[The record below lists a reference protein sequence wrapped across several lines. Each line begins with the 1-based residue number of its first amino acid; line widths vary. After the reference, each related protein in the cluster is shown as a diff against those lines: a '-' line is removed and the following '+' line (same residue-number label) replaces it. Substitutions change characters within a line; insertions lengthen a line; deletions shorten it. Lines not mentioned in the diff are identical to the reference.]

1 MTHIAGQRTQN
12 DEADARKRKTAGAA
26 AMSYRRISP
35 MHSEIKFLAKSQKA
49 GNANRVSV
57 SKTGKL
63 GSFFRR
69 WCCELRVREL
79 HGCLRNDR
87 RGFEGCGSMW
97 KTKRD
102 NFPKIEKKFNDSRV
116 LTDLT
121 GPNSI
126 NMSFRS
132 TRNFP
137 RLFFRG
143 EVCLLGEKRSSTQTG
158 GVISLNGERRWETSP
173 WTRRR
178 HSAKYFFSIFFVP
191 NSLNFRR
198 KRGDK
203 KFVVKYSFFDCVW
216 SVADEKHW
224 PPKILRCS
232 RRVDYANRAIIKF
245 LRRSDL
251 RCAKQVQATLFT
263 LGFVC
268 KRLECL
274 STYCWPLLHSK

>member
-12 DEADARKRKTAGAA
+12 NEADARKRKTAGAA
-26 AMSYRRISP
+26 EATTLSAHFSHALGNKISRQV
-35 MHSEIKFLAKSQKA
+35 AKSGQCKSSECKRN
-49 GNANRVSV
+49 G
-57 SKTGKL
+57 KTRK
-63 GSFFRR
+63 FFRR

-87 RGFEGCGSMW
+87 RGFEGCGSKW

-126 NMSFRS
+126 IMSFRS

-137 RLFFRG
+137 RLLRG
-143 EVCLLGEKRSSTQTG
+143 EVCLGRRDHQHRQAEWFRWMAKEDEKRLHEPDADTARNIFRSS
-158 GVISLNGERRWETSP
+158 SP
-173 WTRRR
+173 
-178 HSAKYFFSIFFVP
+178 P
-191 NSLNFRR
+191 NSMNFRR

-203 KFVVKYSFFDCVW
+203 KFVVKHSFCECVW
-216 SVADEKHW
+216 GASDEKHW
-224 PPKILRCS
+224 PPKNTRCS

-263 LGFVC
+263 LGLCVNGWSAWA
-268 KRLECL
+268 L
-274 STYCWPLLHSK
+274 YCWPLLHSK